1 LPVLGRIRRAAF
13 AALLPALAVVGAL
26 AGGVGCGLFG
36 PERTPNLLL
45 ISIDTLRPDHLGC
58 YGYARP
64 TSPALDALAARG
76 VLFEDVS
83 APSPWT
89 LPSHASL
96 LTGLYPRRHG
106 LESHAFQLP
115 AAVHTLAEILAP
127 RGFTTAAIVNS
138 HNLSEKFGLQRGFG
152 HFVYVQENV
161 GDVEPSRVE
170 KEALAWLGRGPKAPF
185 FLFLH
190 FYDVH
195 SDYRSR
201 SEYERRFARPY
212 GGRVDGTTDQLMEQR
227 AGRLEL
233 GPGDAEQLRDLYDAG
248 IRQMDD
254 GIARVLE
261 ALRVTGQLEG
271 TVVVVTSDHGEEFLE
286 HGGVLHGRTQYEE
299 VIRVPLILTGPGL
312 PAGVRIPEPVSL
324 VDVKPTLLGLLGEP
338 APPGLDGIDVAP
350 AWKDPARRAP
360 ERFVFAEADHHNDAV
375 EGSKRAVRR
384 GRFKLHYDMISGEAR
399 LFDLEK
405 DPQELSPMPPEAAP
419 EGAALMQELR
429 ESMLVKRERRKRPP
443 LSPEEV
449 ERLRSLGYLQ

>member
-1 LPVLGRIRRAAF
+1 LAVLGRIRRAAL
-13 AALLPALAVVGAL
+13 AAFLPALALAVGT
-26 AGGVGCGLFG
+26 GCGLLR
-36 PERTPNLLL
+36 PRQTPNLVL

-64 TSPALDALAARG
+64 TSPAIDVLAARG
-76 VLFEDVS
+76 VLFEDAS

-106 LESHAFQLP
+106 LESYDFQLP

-127 RGFTTAAIVNS
+127 RGFSTAAIVNS
-138 HNLSEKFGLQRGFG
+138 HHLGEDFGLQRGFA

-161 GDVEPSRVE
+161 GDIEPSRVE
-170 KEALAWLGRGPKAPF
+170 EEALAWLGRGPGTPF

-201 SEYERRFARPY
+201 PEYEQRFSRPY
-212 GGRVDGTTDQLMEQR
+212 RGGADGTTDQLMEYR

-233 GPGDAEQLRDLYDAG
+233 GPDDAERLRDLYDAG

-261 ALRVTGQLEG
+261 ALRMAGHLER
-271 TVVVVTSDHGEEFLE
+271 TVVVLTSDHGEEFLE
-286 HGGVLHGRTQYEE
+286 HGGVLHGRTQYQE
-299 VIRVPLILTGPGL
+299 VIRIPLILAGPGL
-312 PAGVRIPEPVSL
+312 PAGVRVPEMVSL
-324 VDVKPTLLGLLGEP
+324 VDVKPTLLGLVGVP
-338 APPGLDGIDVAP
+338 APPDLDGIDLAP
-350 AWKDPARRAP
+350 AWADPGRRAP
-360 ERFVFAEADHHNDAV
+360 ERFLFAEADHNSGV
-375 EGSKRAVRR
+375 TEGNRRAVR
-384 GRFKLHYDMISGEAR
+384 GRRYKLHYDMISGNAR
-399 LFDLEK
+399 IFDLEK
-405 DPQELSPMPPEAAP
+405 DPKELSAMAPEALP
-419 EGAALMQELR
+419 EGKELMQQLR
-429 ESMLVKRERRKRPP
+429 ESMLTKHQREKRAP
-443 LSPEEV
+443 LPAREV